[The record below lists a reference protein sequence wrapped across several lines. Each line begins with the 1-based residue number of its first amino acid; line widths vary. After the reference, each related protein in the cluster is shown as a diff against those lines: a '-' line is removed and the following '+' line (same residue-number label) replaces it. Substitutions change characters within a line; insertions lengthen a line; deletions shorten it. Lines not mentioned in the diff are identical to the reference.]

1 MTIDLPFLIGLIQII
16 GIDILLSGDNAVVI
30 ALACRS
36 LPKKQQKWGIV
47 FGTGAAVLL
56 RIIFTIF
63 VTALMEVPYL
73 KMAGGL
79 LLFWVAYHLLR
90 PEEDDSKPDIKA
102 AGSLLGAVRTIVV
115 ADAVMALDNVV
126 AIAAAA
132 KGNYFL
138 LIFGLAASI
147 PLVVFGA
154 TVLIRLI
161 ERFPIIVTMGA
172 ALIGFIA
179 GEVIVKDPA
188 ITDWVDVYAHWLHYG
203 APAGGALLV
212 VAAGRL
218 MRRQKSESEA

>member
-1 MTIDLPFLIGLIQII
+1 MTFDLAFLIGLIQII

-36 LPKKQQKWGIV
+36 LPKKQQKWGII

-56 RIIFTIF
+56 RVLFTVF

-73 KMAGGL
+73 KIAGGL
-79 LLFWVAYHLLR
+79 LLFWVGYHLLK
-90 PEEDDSKPDIKA
+90 PEDSAQPDVKA
-102 AGSLLGAVRTIVV
+102 SGSLFSAVRTIVV

-161 ERFPIIVTMGA
+161 ERYTIIVTMGA
-172 ALIGFIA
+172 AMIGFIA
-179 GEVIVKDPA
+179 GEVIIKDPA
-188 ITDWVDVYAHWLHYG
+188 IKDWVDAHAHWLHYG
-203 APAGGALLV
+203 APAAGVLLV
-212 VAAGRL
+212 LAAGRL
-218 MRRQKSESEA
+218 MQRRKGEPAG

>member
-1 MTIDLPFLIGLIQII
+1 MTFDLSFLVGLIQII
-16 GIDILLSGDNAVVI
+16 GIDIILSGDNAVVI

-36 LPKKQQKWGIV
+36 LPKRQQKLGIV
-47 FGTGAAVLL
+47 FGTGAAVVL

-63 VTALMEVPYL
+63 VTYLMQIPYL
-73 KMAGGL
+73 KMVGGL
-79 LLFWVAYHLLR
+79 LLFWVGYHLLK
-90 PEEDDSKPDIKA
+90 PEEESGPDIA
-102 AGSLLGAVRTIVV
+102 ASSSLFGAIRTIVV

-132 KGNYFL
+132 KGNYVL

-147 PLVVFGA
+147 PLVVYGA

-179 GEVIVKDPA
+179 GEVIVTDPA
-188 ITDWVDVYAHWLHYG
+188 IKGWIDVHAHWLHYA

-218 MRRQKSESEA
+218 MRRRGQSS

>member
-1 MTIDLPFLIGLIQII
+1 MTLDLAFLIGLVQII

-36 LPKKQQKWGIV
+36 LPKKQQTWGIV

-73 KMAGGL
+73 KIAGGL
-79 LLFWVAYHLLR
+79 LLFWVGYHLLK
-90 PEEDDSKPDIKA
+90 PEDGSKPDIKA
-102 AGSLLGAVRTIVV
+102 SGSLFGAVRTIVV

-179 GEVIVKDPA
+179 GEVIIKDPA
-188 ITDWVDVYAHWLHYG
+188 ISGWVDAHAHWLHYG
-203 APAGGALLV
+203 APAAGALLV
-212 VAAGRL
+212 LAIGRL
-218 MRRQKSESEA
+218 VQLRKNESGA

>member
-1 MTIDLPFLIGLIQII
+1 MTIDSAFLIGLIQII

-56 RIIFTIF
+56 RIIFTVF

-73 KMAGGL
+73 KMTGGL
-79 LLFWVAYHLLR
+79 LLFWVAYHLLK
-90 PEEDDSKPDIKA
+90 PEDESKPDIKA

-179 GEVIVKDPA
+179 GEVIIKDPA
-188 ITDWVDVYAHWLHYG
+188 IADWVDTHAHWLHYG

-218 MRRQKSESEA
+218 MRRRNSEQEA

>member
-1 MTIDLPFLIGLIQII
+1 MSLDLSFLIGLIQII

-79 LLFWVAYHLLR
+79 LLFWVAYHLLK
-90 PEEDDSKPDIKA
+90 PEDDSKPDIKA
-102 AGSLLGAVRTIVV
+102 ASSLLGAVRTIVV

-154 TVLIRLI
+154 TVLIRMI
-161 ERFPIIVTMGA
+161 ERFPIIVTMGG

-179 GEVIVKDPA
+179 GEVIIKDPA
-188 ITDWVDVYAHWLHYG
+188 IMDWVDAHAHWLHYG
-203 APAGGALLV
+203 APPAGALLV
-212 VAAGRL
+212 IVGGRL
-218 MRRQKSESEA
+218 MNRRKSEPAA

>member
-1 MTIDLPFLIGLIQII
+1 MTLDLAFLIGLIQII

-36 LPKKQQKWGIV
+36 LPKKQQTWGIV

-63 VTALMEVPYL
+63 VTAVMEVSYL
-73 KMAGGL
+73 KIAGGL
-79 LLFWVAYHLLR
+79 LLFWVGYHLLK
-90 PEEDDSKPDIKA
+90 PEDASKPDIKA
-102 AGSLLGAVRTIVV
+102 SNSLFGAVRTIVV

-179 GEVIVKDPA
+179 GEVIIKDPA
-188 ITDWVDVYAHWLHYG
+188 ISDWVDAHAHWLHYG
-203 APAGGALLV
+203 APAAGALLV
-212 VAAGRL
+212 IATGRL
-218 MRRQKSESEA
+218 MQPRKSESEA

>member
-1 MTIDLPFLIGLIQII
+1 MTLDLAFLIGLIQII

-36 LPKKQQKWGIV
+36 LPKKQQTWGIV

-73 KMAGGL
+73 KIAGGL
-79 LLFWVAYHLLR
+79 LLFWVGYHLLE
-90 PEEDDSKPDIKA
+90 PEDASKPDIKA
-102 AGSLLGAVRTIVV
+102 SGNLFGAVRIIVV

-179 GEVIVKDPA
+179 GELIIKDPA
-188 ITDWVDVYAHWLHYG
+188 ISDWVDAHAHWLHYG
-203 APAGGALLV
+203 APAAGALLV
-212 VAAGRL
+212 IAAGRL
-218 MRRQKSESEA
+218 MQPRKSESGA

>member
-1 MTIDLPFLIGLIQII
+1 MTFDLPFLIGLLQII

-36 LPKKQQKWGIV
+36 LPKSRQKWGIV
-47 FGTGAAVLL
+47 FGTGAAVVL
-56 RIIFTIF
+56 RIVFTIF

-79 LLFWVAYHLLR
+79 LLFWIGYQLLK
-90 PEEDDSKPDIKA
+90 PEEDSGPDIKA
-102 AGSLLGAVRTIVV
+102 SGNLLGAVRTIVV

-154 TVLIRLI
+154 TALIRLI
-161 ERFPIIVTMGA
+161 ERFPIIVTLGA

-188 ITDWVDVYAHWLHYG
+188 IKDWVDTYAHWLHYG
-203 APAGGALLV
+203 APAAGALLV
-212 VAAGRL
+212 VVTGRL
-218 MRRQKSESEA
+218 MWRETGRRS

>member
-36 LPKKQQKWGIV
+36 LPKNQQKWGIV

-79 LLFWVAYHLLR
+79 LLFWVGYHLLK
-90 PEEDDSKPDIKA
+90 PEDDSKPEIKA
-102 AGSLLGAVRTIVV
+102 SGNLFGAIRTIVV

-154 TVLIRLI
+154 TILIRLI
-161 ERFPIIVTMGA
+161 ERYPIIVTMGA

-188 ITDWVDVYAHWLHYG
+188 IADWVDVHAHWLHYA
-203 APAGGALLV
+203 APAGGALLII
-212 VAAGRL
+212 AAGRL
-218 MRRQKSESEA
+218 MRRPKNGPAA